1 MIGQQR
7 RAVVPG
13 ERRASAPALD
23 AATPFWCD
31 AAPMKRQH
39 RVLIGVGLLIFLAA
53 WLAWSFLLTESE
65 LTEPAAVQQGD

>member
-1 MIGQQR
+1 
-7 RAVVPG
+7 
-13 ERRASAPALD
+13 
-23 AATPFWCD
+23 
-31 AAPMKRQH
+31 MKRQH